1 MTPSLQPEEQARV
14 LIDEQLTQA
23 GWHVCDRQDIDLVN
37 QYGNAVRE
45 VVMDAGH
52 GRADYLL
59 YVDKRVVGVIEAK
72 PIGTTLSGVQWQS
85 AMYAAGL
92 PEAYRETAVLK
103 DDRLPFIFEASGTET
118 HYTNGFDP
126 DPRARKIFN
135 FPQPETLARITRDAE
150 ANPDAP
156 TWRARVHNMPPYDDY
171 DLRPASKVAVGA
183 IEDSLAAQQHSRSL
197 VQMATGAG
205 KTRMAVTE
213 SYRLIRHGGFNRVLF
228 LVDRNNLGDQT
239 LREFRDY
246 TTPDDG
252 RKFTDLYNV
261 DKLTSAGMVSSSKVV
276 ISTIQRVFSALRGI
290 EAPEDDDPG
299 IDDFTPPEPVTAE
312 YSESFPPES
321 FDLVIVDEC
330 HRSIYGV
337 WRSVLEYFDAH
348 ILGLTATPTKQTYGF
363 FQQNLVSE
371 YTYPQSVADGVNV
384 DFEVYRIKTAIS
396 EDGSTIEAGTTVP
409 KQDRRT
415 RQQRLEELDEDFEY
429 TAGQLD
435 RDVTSKS
442 QIRLILE
449 TFRDRLFTDIFPGR
463 SVVPKTLIFTKDD
476 NHAEEVVNT
485 ARRVFGKGN
494 DFAAKITYTAKDPKD
509 LLQKFRNSPT
519 LRIAVTV
526 DMIAT
531 GTDVRPIEC
540 VFFMRDVKSRTYF
553 EQMKGRGARTI
564 NDADFQTITPDAKFK
579 ERFVIVDA
587 VGVTEHPFVDA
598 APLERTKS
606 LTLKQLLER
615 AATFTITADETA
627 TLASR
632 LSRLERELTK
642 EEHSELTDLAGTPIT
657 AITKGLMTVT
667 DPDVITNLEK
677 NAPTR
682 PDGKP
687 DVARA
692 VREHIN
698 TVVTPLAGNAPLRT
712 RLLELRASKDRVI
725 DEVSVDILL
734 NAEGVIDYDKC
745 REVITSWKGFLED
758 NKDEITLIQ
767 VLYSQDNNAQITF
780 KELRELSERIAAPP
794 RSWSIDLIWNAYQA
808 LDTDNVQRADRHT
821 ATDLITLIRYT
832 LEHDHELIP
841 YATTVEDRYTNWLA
855 QQHQNGAT
863 FTETQRWWLDRIK
876 DTIIQTTHVTID
888 DLALAPF
895 TERGGIDGAGRDLGP
910 EAQTLIDD
918 LNTTLAA

>member
-698 TVVTPLAGNAPLRT
+698 TVVTPIAGNAPLRT
-712 RLLELRASKDRVI
+712 RLLEIRASKDRVI

-832 LEHDHELIP
+832 LEHDHELVP

-855 QQHQNGAT
+855 QQRQDGVT

-876 DTIIQTTHVTID
+876 DTIIQTTHITID

>member
-1 MTPSLQPEEQARV
+1 M
-14 LIDEQLTQA
+14 
-23 GWHVCDRQDIDLVN
+23 
-37 QYGNAVRE
+37 
-45 VVMDAGH
+45 
-52 GRADYLL
+52 
-59 YVDKRVVGVIEAK
+59 
-72 PIGTTLSGVQWQS
+72 
-85 AMYAAGL
+85 
-92 PEAYRETAVLK
+92 
-103 DDRLPFIFEASGTET
+103 
-118 HYTNGFDP
+118 
-126 DPRARKIFN
+126 
-135 FPQPETLARITRDAE
+135 
-150 ANPDAP
+150 
-156 TWRARVHNMPPYDDY
+156 
-171 DLRPASKVAVGA
+171 VA
-183 IEDSLAAQQHSRSL
+183 
-197 VQMATGAG
+197 
-205 KTRMAVTE
+205 
-213 SYRLIRHGGFNRVLF
+213 
-228 LVDRNNLGDQT
+228 
-239 LREFRDY
+239 
-246 TTPDDG
+246 
-252 RKFTDLYNV
+252 
-261 DKLTSAGMVSSSKVV
+261 SSKVV
-276 ISTIQRVFSALRGI
+276 ISTIQRVFAALRGI
-290 EAPEDDDPG
+290 EAPEDDDPD
-299 IDDFTPPEPVTAE
+299 IDDYTPPAPVTAE
-312 YSESFPPES
+312 YSALLAPES
-321 FDLVIVDEC
+321 FDLIIVDEC

-396 EDGSTIEAGTTVP
+396 EDGSTIEAGTIVP

-415 RQQRLEELDEDFEY
+415 REQRFEELDEDFEY
-429 TAGQLD
+429 TAGQLG

-463 SVVPKTLIFTKDD
+463 SVVPKTLVFAKDD
-476 NHAEEVVNT
+476 NHAEEVVNI
-485 ARRVFGKGN
+485 AREVFGKGS

-642 EEHSELTDLAGTPIT
+642 EEHRELTDLAGTPIT

-667 DPDVITNLEK
+667 DPDVITHVEK
-677 NAPTR
+677 NAPTKA
-682 PDGKP
+682 DGTP
-687 DVARA
+687 DVAKA
-692 VREHIN
+692 VREYIN
-698 TVVTPLAGNAPLRT
+698 SVVTPIAGNAPLRS
-712 RLLELRASKDRVI
+712 RLLEIRASKDRII
-725 DEVSVDILL
+725 DEVSVDVLRT
-734 NAEGVIDYDKC
+734 AEGVIDYDKC
-745 REVITSWKGFLED
+745 REVITSWKDFLED
-758 NKDEITLIQ
+758 YKDEITLIQ
-767 VLYSQDNNAQITF
+767 ILYSQDTNAQITF

-794 RSWSIDLIWNAYQA
+794 RSWTIDLIWNAYQA
-808 LDTDNVQRADRHT
+808 LDAQLDAHRVQRADRHT

-832 LEHDHELIP
+832 LEHDHRLVP

-855 QQHQNGAT
+855 QQHQNGVT
-863 FTETQRWWLDRIK
+863 FTDTQRWWLDRIK
-876 DTIIQTTHVTID
+876 DTIIQTTHITID
-888 DLALAPF
+888 DLDLAPF

>member
-1 MTPSLQPEEQARV
+1 MTPPLLPEEQARV

-45 VVMDAGH
+45 VIMETGH

-72 PIGTTLSGVQWQS
+72 PIGTALSGVEWQS

-103 DDRLPFIFEASGTET
+103 DDRLPFVFEASGTET
-118 HYTNGFDP
+118 QYKNGFDP

-171 DLRPASKVAVGA
+171 DLRPASKIAVGA
-183 IEDSLAAQQHSRSL
+183 IENSLAAQNHSRSF

-213 SYRLIRHGGFNRVLF
+213 SYRLIRYGGFNRVLF

-261 DKLTSAGMVSSSKVV
+261 DKLTSAGMVASSKVV
-276 ISTIQRVFSALRGI
+276 ISTIQRVFAALRGI
-290 EAPEDDDPG
+290 EAPEDDDPD
-299 IDDFTPPEPVTAE
+299 IDDYTPPAPVTAE
-312 YSESFPPES
+312 YSALLAPES

-348 ILGLTATPTKQTYGF
+348 ILGLTATPTKQAFGF
-363 FQQNLVSE
+363 FEQNLVSE

-396 EDGSTIEAGTTVP
+396 EDGSTIDAGTIVP

-415 RQQRLEELDEDFEY
+415 RQQRFEELDEDFEY

-435 RDVTSKS
+435 RVVTSKP
-442 QIRLILE
+442 QIRLIIE
-449 TFRDRLFTDIFPGR
+449 TFRDRLFTEIFPGR
-463 SVVPKTLIFTKDD
+463 SVVPKTLIFAKDD

-485 ARRVFGKGN
+485 AREVFGKGN

-642 EEHSELTDLAGTPIT
+642 EEHRELTDLAGTPIT
-657 AITKGLMTVT
+657 AITKDLMTVT

-677 NAPTR
+677 NAPTKA
-682 PDGKP
+682 DGTP
-687 DVARA
+687 DVAKA

-698 TVVTPLAGNAPLRT
+698 TVVTPIAGNAPLRT
-712 RLLELRASKDRVI
+712 RLLEMRASKDRII
-725 DEVSVDILL
+725 DEVSLDVLRT
-734 NAEGVIDYDKC
+734 AEGVIDYDKC

-767 VLYSQDNNAQITF
+767 ILYSQDNNAQITF

-794 RSWSIDLIWNAYQA
+794 RSWTIDLIWNAYQA

-832 LEHDHELIP
+832 LEHDHELVP

-855 QQHQNGAT
+855 QQHQNGVT

-876 DTIIQTTHVTID
+876 DTIIQTTHITID
-888 DLALAPF
+888 DLEYAPF

-910 EAQTLIDD
+910 DAQTLIDD